1 MAEKKMIPPA
11 AETPQEAPVTVFIPK
26 TSKNDDALFVAV
38 NGRRILVKKG
48 EPVQL
53 PASFAE
59 VIRNSL
65 AAEKKAED
73 FIDAVCGRE

>member
-1 MAEKKMIPPA
+1 MSEKRTLSPA
-11 AETPQEAPVTVFIPK
+11 AATPREAPETVFVPK
-26 TSKNDDALFVAV
+26 TSKNDDALYVAV

-48 EPVQL
+48 EPVAL

-59 VIRNSL
+59 VIRNFL

-73 FIDAVCGRE
+73 YIDAVCGRE